1 MIIYKGDPEK
11 DYAIIP
17 LDFSVSK
24 NDDWAKDIIKN
35 DINNYK
41 SNITDKKIQ
50 DSLNSVLNNIKF
62 EDTKIITN
70 DYKLENTDLT
80 SSLLEKDI
88 DLYYIENFTYTLDAD
103 SYTNN
108 ATSSEVFRGKDD
120 YMFTIEPEDL
130 KIDNIEVK
138 NE

>member
-1 MIIYKGDPEK
+1 MIIYEGEPEK

-17 LDFSVSK
+17 LDFSVIS
-24 NDDWAKDIIKN
+24 NDNWAKNIIKN

-50 DSLNSVLNNIKF
+50 ESLESVLNHIKF
-62 EDTKIITN
+62 NNSKIITN
-70 DYKLENTDLT
+70 GYKLENTDLN
-80 SSLLEKDI
+80 SKLLEKDI

-103 SYTNN
+103 GYTNN
-108 ATSSEVFRGKDD
+108 ATSQETNRGKND
-120 YMFTIEPEDL
+120 YMFTINPEKL
-130 KIDNIEVK
+130 NINDIEIK

>member
-1 MIIYKGDPEK
+1 MIIYKGEPEK

-17 LDFSVSK
+17 LDFSVIS
-24 NDDWAKDIIKN
+24 NDNWAKNIIKN

-50 DSLNSVLNNIKF
+50 ESLESVLNHIKF
-62 EDTKIITN
+62 NNSKIITN
-70 DYKLENTDLT
+70 GYKLENTDLN
-80 SSLLEKDI
+80 SKLLEKDI

-103 SYTNN
+103 GYTNN
-108 ATSSEVFRGKDD
+108 ATSQETNRGKND
-120 YMFTIEPEDL
+120 YMFTINPEKL
-130 KIDNIEVK
+130 NINDIEIK